1 MSLLDCILSLLGE
14 VYFIEQD
21 RQGCSILL
29 YNIPPLFSLPGK
41 SHRTIEVNLTLNL
54 FGFIH
59 IYFVNKTVEMLK
71 DQCYFLPKLSY
82 IQKLNL
88 SEKMLKFCHSLID
101 HFKAALSP
109 QLCLDIQWT
118 FDQLR
123 FEPWS
128 HSLEMLVINCVFF
141 LDSGGCHTMQ
151 FFLQLV
157 TQFYSLRDVD

>member
-41 SHRTIEVNLTLNL
+41 SHRTIEVNLALNL

-71 DQCYFLPKLSY
+71 GQCCFFTKTVLYSKT
-82 IQKLNL
+82 
-88 SEKMLKFCHSLID
+88 ELI
-101 HFKAALSP
+101 
-109 QLCLDIQWT
+109 
-118 FDQLR
+118 R
-123 FEPWS
+123 
-128 HSLEMLVINCVFF
+128 
-141 LDSGGCHTMQ
+141 
-151 FFLQLV
+151 
-157 TQFYSLRDVD
+157 